1 MKKFPVSVLVNC
13 WHSVRFPP
21 TWAHAPVTAW
31 TSPGRSG
38 LVQVTTNS
46 WGCDMIGTVVGVAV
60 LGVVSRE
67 LDYSVFVM
75 FFFGASEVSTISTIL
90 KTKCR

>member
-1 MKKFPVSVLVNC
+1 
-13 WHSVRFPP
+13 
-21 TWAHAPVTAW
+21 
-31 TSPGRSG
+31 
-38 LVQVTTNS
+38 
-46 WGCDMIGTVVGVAV
+46 MIGTVVGVAV

>member
-1 MKKFPVSVLVNC
+1 MLALRKVSADLGACPGDGVDD
-13 WHSVRFPP
+13 
-21 TWAHAPVTAW
+21 
-31 TSPGRSG
+31 PGRSG